1 MEISVGAYWAMI
13 AITKS
18 GLNDFRAAH
27 MACCAIHKDHRVPS
41 FHARHSMSDI
51 RCPTFDARHSM
62 PDIRCPTIQKVL
74 YQSLGLAADNRC
86 KTLWV
91 YKLGQLNRKPS
102 Q

>member
-62 PDIRCPTIQKVL
+62 PDHTESTLPVARSCGG
-74 YQSLGLAADNRC
+74 QSL
-86 KTLWV
+86 
-91 YKLGQLNRKPS
+91 
-102 Q
+102 